1 MKNAFLAAALLT
13 GAALATAPAA
23 HAQGVRVGFKA
34 GANYSNIAGD
44 VADEDRFENKFGF
57 HGGLLLNADLTGDGF
72 FSIQP
77 ELLYSQ
83 KGFKNSD
90 FEFNFGSSKYKR
102 TGSVNYNYLDLPILA
117 KINADGLFFE
127 LGPQFSYLLNIKDKT
142 KVESSIPGIPSY
154 DVTAAQKLDDVNRFE
169 LGYAAGLGYQADSGP
184 MIGLRYNGA
193 FTDFAKDA
201 YQNGSFKNARNS
213 AFQLYVGYLLGG
225 K

>member
-23 HAQGVRVGFKA
+23 HAQGVRIGIKA

-44 VADEDRFENKFGF
+44 VTDEDRFENKFGF

-83 KGFKNSD
+83 KGYKNGDFQRTLGPLQYQFK
-90 FEFNFGSSKYKR
+90 G
-102 TGSVNYNYLDLPILA
+102 TVNYNYLDLPILA

-127 LGPQFSYLLNIKDKT
+127 LGPQFGYLLKIKDHT
-142 KVESSIPGIPSY
+142 EFTSNVPGATYSSTSIQ
-154 DVTAAQKLDDVNRFE
+154 DLDNVNRFE
-169 LGYAAGLGYQADSGP
+169 LGYAAGLGYQAESGP

-201 YQNGSFKNARNS
+201 YQSGSYKNARNS
-213 AFQLYVGYLLGG
+213 AFQLYLGYLFGG